1 MKIYLIIFHLTLFLF
16 GFIFVEH
23 HLDTPERA
31 AASRQS
37 LMSDGS
43 GIAARLAAV
52 GQINTAEAQ
61 SNSTT
66 TKVAATEV
74 AATEV
79 TSTEASVDGQKIYQG
94 ACIACHGAGI
104 AGAPAVGN
112 VAAWA
117 SRIEAGADTLYANAI
132 NGFQG
137 SSGVMPGKGGNAA
150 LSDGEVKAAVDYMVS
165 QSQ

>member
-1 MKIYLIIFHLTLFLF
+1 MKIYLIIFHLALFLF

-23 HLDTPERA
+23 HLNTPERA

-37 LMSDGS
+37 LMTDGS

-52 GQINTAEAQ
+52 GQIGTAQAQ
-61 SNSTT
+61 STSTPT
-66 TKVAATEV
+66 QVAATET
-74 AATEV
+74 AATE
-79 TSTEASVDGQKIYQG
+79 TTVDGQKVYQ
-94 ACIACHGAGI
+94 ASCIACHGAGI
-104 AGAPAVGN
+104 AGAPMVGN
-112 VAAWA
+112 AAAWT
-117 SRIEAGADTLYANAI
+117 SRIEAGADSLYTNAI

-150 LSDGEVKAAVDYMVS
+150 LSDDEVKAAVDYMVT

>member
-1 MKIYLIIFHLTLFLF
+1 MKSYLIIFHLILLLF

-23 HLDTPERA
+23 HLDTPDRA
-31 AASRQS
+31 AASRES

-52 GQINTAEAQ
+52 GQINTAQAQ
-61 SNSTT
+61 STSTST
-66 TKVAATEV
+66 QAAATET
-74 AATEV
+74 AT
-79 TSTEASVDGQKIYQG
+79 TEASVDGQKIYQA

>member
-23 HLDTPERA
+23 HLNTPDRA
-31 AASRQS
+31 AASRLS
-37 LMSDGS
+37 LMTDGS

-52 GQINTAEAQ
+52 GQIGTAQAQ
-61 SNSTT
+61 STSTT
-66 TKVAATEV
+66 TQSAATET
-74 AATEV
+74 AATE
-79 TSTEASVDGQKIYQG
+79 TTVDGQKVYQ
-94 ACIACHGAGI
+94 ASCIACHGAGI
-104 AGAPAVGN
+104 AGAPMVGN
-112 VAAWA
+112 AAAWT
-117 SRIEAGADTLYANAI
+117 SRIEAGADSLYTNAI

-150 LSDGEVKAAVDYMVS
+150 LSDDEVKAAVDYMVS

>member
-23 HLDTPERA
+23 HLRTPDRA

-37 LMSDGS
+37 LMTDSS
-43 GIAARLAAV
+43 GIAARLAAI
-52 GQINTAEAQ
+52 GQINIAQAQ

-66 TKVAATEV
+66 TTQQVAATET
-74 AATEV
+74 AATE
-79 TSTEASVDGQKIYQG
+79 TTVDGQKVYQ
-94 ACIACHGAGI
+94 ASCVACHGAGI
-104 AGAPAVGN
+104 AGAPLVGN
-112 VAAWA
+112 TAAWV
-117 SRIEAGADTLYANAI
+117 SRIEAGADSLYSNAI

-137 SSGVMPGKGGNAA
+137 SSGMMPGKGGNAA
-150 LSDGEVKAAVDYMVS
+150 LSDDEVKAAVDYMVS

>member
-1 MKIYLIIFHLTLFLF
+1 MKIYLIIFHLTLLLF

-23 HLDTPERA
+23 HLRTPDRA
-31 AASRQS
+31 AATRQS

-52 GQINTAEAQ
+52 GQINTAQAQ

-66 TKVAATEV
+66 TTQQAAATET
-74 AATEV
+74 AATE
-79 TSTEASVDGQKIYQG
+79 TTVDGQKVYQ
-94 ACIACHGAGI
+94 ASCVACHGAGI
-104 AGAPAVGN
+104 AGAPLVGN
-112 VAAWA
+112 AAAWV
-117 SRIEAGADTLYANAI
+117 SRIEAGADSLYSNAI

-137 SSGVMPGKGGNAA
+137 SSGMMPGKGGNAA
-150 LSDGEVKAAVDYMVS
+150 LSDDEVKAAVDYMVS

>member
-23 HLDTPERA
+23 HLRTPDRA

-37 LMSDGS
+37 LMTDGS

-52 GQINTAEAQ
+52 GQINTAQAQ
-61 SNSTT
+61 STSTPT
-66 TKVAATEV
+66 QVAATET
-74 AATEV
+74 AATE
-79 TSTEASVDGQKIYQG
+79 TTVDGQKVYQ
-94 ACIACHGAGI
+94 ASCIACHGAGI
-104 AGAPAVGN
+104 AGAPMVGN
-112 VAAWA
+112 AAAWT
-117 SRIEAGADTLYANAI
+117 SRIEAGADSLYTNAI

-150 LSDGEVKAAVDYMVS
+150 LSDDEVKAAVDYMVT